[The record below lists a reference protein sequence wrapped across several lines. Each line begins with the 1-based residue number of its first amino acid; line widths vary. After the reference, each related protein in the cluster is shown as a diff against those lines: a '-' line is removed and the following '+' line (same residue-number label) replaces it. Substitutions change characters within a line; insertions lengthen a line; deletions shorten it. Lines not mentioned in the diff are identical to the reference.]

1 MTGRKEFFQITKY
14 ARRYD
19 KREGK
24 FIVDIAYE
32 TATEITPRTIAV
44 SEAFGLGADQQ
55 QKFVIFDNVELKIG
69 FNDIV
74 YITGDSGSGKSVLLR
89 TLEKDIRDNP
99 ELGGVINI
107 ADIDVDPD
115 KPLIETVGKTVEEGL
130 ELLSRVGLNDA
141 FLFVRRYRELS
152 DGQRYCYKIAKM
164 MESKAQFWVMDE
176 FCATLDRDTAKIV
189 AYNLQKLARANG
201 RAVLAAQRT
210 RISLRT

>member
-24 FIVDIAYE
+24 FIVNIAYQ
-32 TATEITPRTIAV
+32 TATELTPRTIAV
-44 SEAFGLGADQQ
+44 SEAFGLGVDQQ

-69 FNDIV
+69 LKDIV
-74 YITGDSGSGKSVLLR
+74 LITGDSGSGKSVLLR

-107 ADIDVDPD
+107 ADVDVVQD

-141 FLFVRRYRELS
+141 FLFLRSYSQLS
-152 DGQRYCYKIAKM
+152 DGQRYRCRIAKLI
-164 MESKAQFWVMDE
+164 ESGAQWWVMDG
-176 FCATLDRDTAKIV
+176 F
-189 AYNLQKLARANG
+189 
-201 RAVLAAQRT
+201 
-210 RISLRT
+210 